1 LDGLDIAAAVSDFE
15 PNLLVEFESVA
26 DRQLVAEVEINDLDL
41 KNQLLVGLQQIL
53 G

>member
-1 LDGLDIAAAVSDFE
+1 LLHGLDIAAAVSDFE
-15 PNLLVEFESVA
+15 PNLLVEFES
-26 DRQLVAEVEINDLDL
+26 VAEVEINDLDL